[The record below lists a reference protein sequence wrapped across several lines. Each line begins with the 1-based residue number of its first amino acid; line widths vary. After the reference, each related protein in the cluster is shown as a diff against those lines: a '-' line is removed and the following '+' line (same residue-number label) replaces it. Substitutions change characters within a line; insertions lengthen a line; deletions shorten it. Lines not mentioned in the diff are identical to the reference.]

1 MGLAE
6 ILTGLLAILVAVVP
20 PLVTMLSKR
29 AAERKKMG
37 DGLQQVE
44 SDEADVA
51 RARSMLFIAAC
62 SHQPTRS
69 NQWFCPPTP
78 AYHSDGSLDTTRY
91 SVDRECWISSDAKL
105 KACYLEAKP

>member
-51 RARSMLFIAAC
+51 RARVDALYRGVQS
-62 SHQPTRS
+62 
-69 NQWFCPPTP
+69 P
-78 AYHSDGSLDTTRY
+78 ADP
-91 SVDRECWISSDAKL
+91 K
-105 KACYLEAKP
+105 